1 MGILDDKIVH
11 WLATNKLPEDNDL
24 SLLLLEYID
33 NFSDND
39 KAALV
44 AELVRHGST
53 QLSPTV
59 FSFETMDKIYDAQRA
74 IIRSGNFDRF
84 FFHDRG
90 VGINP
95 GRRNPT
101 IVTKIVT
108 AVSETSERYL
118 LCQEFNFFHA

>member
-11 WLATNKLPEDNDL
+11 WLATNKLPEDDDL
-24 SLLLLEYID
+24 SLLLLEYLENYTD
-33 NFSDND
+33 DEKN
-39 KAALV
+39 ALI
-44 AELVRHGST
+44 AELVRHAGT

-59 FSFETMDKIYDAQRA
+59 FSFETMDKIFDAQRA
-74 IIRSGNFDRF
+74 IIRSENFDRF

-118 LCQEFNFFHA
+118 LNPKIF